1 VAYGLRRWQPARNN
15 QGNTLPVDSTP
26 NQSVERA
33 AGLLRALAEHH
44 RELRASELASAAGVG
59 LSTAT
64 RLLATLESLDLV
76 TRDPDTSGYRL
87 GPLALT
93 LGGAAANQSPI
104 YREARQHMQNLAGT
118 LGVGVN
124 LAQRQGDHLQYLF
137 NTEGRLAPRSF
148 TLTGQRNPLHA
159 TGLGKCLLAGLDP
172 DARRELL
179 PAESLTAFTARTL
192 TSHET
197 LDAEIRTV
205 LARGYATEVEEL
217 ALGRACV
224 AAPIRNRGNDVVAAV
239 SISGP
244 LSALDFDHR
253 RDELGQAVLELA
265 DTISTALGYRAVA
278 LPLHALTEA
287 EPAG

>member
-1 VAYGLRRWQPARNN
+1 MPIE
-15 QGNTLPVDSTP
+15 STP

-33 AGLLRALAEHH
+33 AALLRAMAEQH
-44 RELRASELASAAGVG
+44 RELRASELAAAAGIG

-64 RLLATLESLDLV
+64 RLLATLESLELV
-76 TRDPDTSGYRL
+76 ERDADSSTYRF
-87 GPLALT
+87 GSLALT
-93 LGGAAANQSPI
+93 LGGAAINQSRI
-104 YREARQHMQNLAGT
+104 YREARQHMQNLAAT

-172 DARRELL
+172 AERRALL
-179 PAESLTAFTARTL
+179 PGESFTAFTARTL
-192 TSHET
+192 TSHEA
-197 LDAEIRTV
+197 LDAEIRV
-205 LARGYATEVEEL
+205 LLARGYAAEVEEL

-224 AAPIRNRGNDVVAAV
+224 AAPIRDRSNEVVAAV

-244 LSALDFDHR
+244 LSALDLDHR
-253 RDELGQAVLELA
+253 RDELGQTVLELA

-278 LPLHALTEA
+278 LPLHALAEA
-287 EPAG
+287 EESAG

>member
-1 VAYGLRRWQPARNN
+1 M
-15 QGNTLPVDSTP
+15 PVESTP

-33 AGLLRALAEHH
+33 AGLLRALAEDH
-44 RELRASELASAAGVG
+44 RDLRASELATAAGLG

-76 TRDPDTSGYRL
+76 ERDPVASTYRL

-104 YREARQHMQNLAGT
+104 YREARQHMQNLAAG

-124 LAQRQGDHLQYLF
+124 LAHRQGDHLQYLY
-137 NTEGRLAPRSF
+137 NTEGRQAPRSF

-159 TGLGKCLLAGLDP
+159 TGLGKCLLVGLDA
-172 DARRELL
+172 DARRALL

-192 TSHET
+192 TTHEA
-197 LDAEIRTV
+197 LDTEIRGV
-205 LARGYATEVEEL
+205 IARGYGTEVEEL

-224 AAPIRNRGNDVVAAV
+224 AAPIRDRGNDVVAAV

-244 LSALDFDHR
+244 LSALDLEHR
-253 RDELGQAVLELA
+253 RDELGQTVLELA

-278 LPLHALTEA
+278 LPLHALIDSAEA
-287 EPAG
+287 SVEPAG